1 MVKLACLASIPLFGP
16 EVHDV
21 VDDFPVFSLSWRVMT
36 ISIWI
41 ISDILHKISTIFII
55 FIDFLECFTTQ
66 RPVDWFDQTHG
77 VPVANLP
84 SSWMGDSSGRPSA
97 TTSAS
102 CATMDRAWR
111 RGWLGPP
118 YLWGI
123 LGIKPFVSCRF
134 PDDPGKIRWIQLVVS
149 NPPKNELKY
158 SHVILCAK
166 AQNRRCWKKW
176 NHQPKMV
183 QRSSRMFETPTKNTV
198 TVSLSDIMSNP
209 LRTSTPKRIR
219 CVVTFPRP
227 SGVWSDT
234 WPACSTRTVPKL
246 FSMNISSAN
255 QTWQWK
261 MLHFRL
267 KWSV

>member
-166 AQNRRCWKKW
+166 AQNRRCWKKMKPSAQNGSKIFKDVW
-176 NHQPKMV
+176 NTNKEYSDSVIIRHHEQPT
-183 QRSSRMFETPTKNTV
+183 EDLDTKE
-198 TVSLSDIMSNP
+198 DP
-209 LRTSTPKRIR
+209 LRRHVPQAIR
-219 CVVTFPRP
+219 RVERHLT
-227 SGVWSDT
+227 G
-234 WPACSTRTVPKL
+234 
-246 FSMNISSAN
+246 M
-255 QTWQWK
+255 
-261 MLHFRL
+261 
-267 KWSV
+267 

>member
-41 ISDILHKISTIFII
+41 ISDILHKFSTIFII

-134 PDDPGKIRWIQLVVS
+134 SWWSRE
-149 NPPKNELKY
+149 NPLNSIGGFKPT
-158 SHVILCAK
+158 
-166 AQNRRCWKKW
+166 KKW
-176 NHQPKMV
+176 IEILPC
-183 QRSSRMFETPTKNTV
+183 
-198 TVSLSDIMSNP
+198 NP
-209 LRTSTPKRIR
+209 MCKGSK
-219 CVVTFPRP
+219 
-227 SGVWSDT
+227 
-234 WPACSTRTVPKL
+234 
-246 FSMNISSAN
+246 
-255 QTWQWK
+255 
-261 MLHFRL
+261 
-267 KWSV
+267 